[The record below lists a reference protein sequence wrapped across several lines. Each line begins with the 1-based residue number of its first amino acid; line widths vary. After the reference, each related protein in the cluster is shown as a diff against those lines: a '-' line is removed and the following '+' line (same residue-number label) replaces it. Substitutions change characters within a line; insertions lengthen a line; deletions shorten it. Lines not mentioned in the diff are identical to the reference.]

1 MTSRAVLAI
10 DLSTPRGHVAV
21 VRGGEVLLDE
31 AFVSERSHN
40 SMLYEPLGR
49 ALDVAGDSLSLL
61 IVGLGPGSYTGVRIS
76 IAAAQGVGLSRSVP
90 VIGLPSI
97 SFLSEEANYIAV
109 GDARRGQF
117 YATQINEHRQ
127 LDAIKLLPADE
138 MSAWLN
144 QQNLPAFTSDG
155 APPLPGVI
163 CAQPSAIALAKV
175 AAELGEE
182 TVWTLTERSL
192 EPCYVQEAF
201 ITKSKKPLGV

>member
-10 DLSTPRGHVAV
+10 ELSTPRGHVAL
-21 VRGGEVLLDE
+21 VRGADVLLEE

-49 ALDVAGDSLSLL
+49 ALEVAGDALSLVV
-61 IVGLGPGSYTGVRIS
+61 VGLGPGSYTGVRIS
-76 IAAAQGVGLSRSVP
+76 IAAAQGLGLSRSVP

-97 SFLSEEANYIAV
+97 GFLSDEADYIAV

-117 YATQINEHRQ
+117 YTTRINEHRQ
-127 LDAIKLLPADE
+127 LDAIKLLPSE
-138 MSAWLN
+138 ETSSWLS
-144 QQNLPAFTSDG
+144 QQNLPAFTSDSV
-155 APPLPGVI
+155 PPLPGVL
-163 CAQPSAIALAKV
+163 CAKPSAISLAKL

-182 TVWTLTERSL
+182 TVWTLTERPL

-201 ITKSKKPLGV
+201 ITKSKKPLGT